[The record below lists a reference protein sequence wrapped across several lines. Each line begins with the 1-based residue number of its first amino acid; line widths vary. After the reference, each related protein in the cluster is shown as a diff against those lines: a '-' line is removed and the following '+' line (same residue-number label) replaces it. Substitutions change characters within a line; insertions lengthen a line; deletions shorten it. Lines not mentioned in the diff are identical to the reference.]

1 VLQAK
6 IWGEDVSLVWALCP
20 EANKQTAGVKS
31 TKQLD
36 VFTFHAKW
44 WCRVTGTAGL
54 FLTGRCTRL

>member
-54 FLTGRCTRL
+54 